1 MSLWVFLVSV
11 VVISMSGVLMPGP
24 ITTITVAQGS
34 RNSWAGSRVAIGH
47 GAVEFPLIALIFFG
61 VGALFEMTAVK
72 VVIGISG
79 GSVLLF
85 MAIQMLKNYRRVEIL
100 TQEKEVNC
108 FVAGSLLTAS
118 NPYFLLWWATVG
130 ASLIFRSVEFGILG
144 LILMA
149 VVHWSCD
156 LAWFQFLSWLS
167 FQGNRF
173 FGKRVQMGVFVVC
186 GLAMLYFGLYFIA
199 DALARLMAS
208 GS

>member
-1 MSLWVFLVSV
+1 MNLWIFLLSV
-11 VVISMSGVLMPGP
+11 VIISMSGVLMPGP

-34 RNSWAGSRVAIGH
+34 RNSWAGSLVAIGH
-47 GAVEFPLIALIFFG
+47 GLVEFPLIAIIFFG
-61 VGALFEMTAVK
+61 AGALFQITAVK
-72 VVIGISG
+72 VIIGISG
-79 GSVLLF
+79 GGVLLW
-85 MAIQMLKNYRRVEIL
+85 MAIQILRNYRRAQIL
-100 TQEKEVNC
+100 TKEKDVNC

-130 ASLIFRSVEFGILG
+130 ASLIFRSLEFGVMG

-173 FGKRVQMGVFVVC
+173 FGKRLQMGVFIVC
-186 GLAMLYFGLYFIA
+186 GLAMLYFGLYFIS
-199 DALARLMAS
+199 DAVVRLV
-208 GS
+208 